1 MLKNIKQL
9 LELSS
14 KYNIPT
20 EDLLLLDLN
29 LSGVKLNLPSGRV
42 RFELESTSKDIFSLA
57 HSRNIFNFYLAI
69 PTIERSHYFFRNKNL
84 FLDNHLI
91 GKALGVTE
99 DFCDSSYPRRRG
111 TVLNINPNARTL
123 CRGCKFCYTVFQ
135 IPRDRK
141 TILSELKL
149 RNFLKNWVKEFE
161 INNLSHL
168 IQVAIVTGCFPTEK
182 NVVEFLKM
190 AKKVLNEFSFDGELF
205 YFGSQ
210 ITTKK
215 SLLEL
220 EKVKPLGICFS
231 LECFESKNRQFFL
244 RDIKRKLH
252 LDTIKESLVL
262 ANSMG
267 IRTNFSYIV
276 GLESLETIKKGF
288 YEFLPYINS
297 FPIIN
302 VFQAHRGQKI
312 LRYKGADKIE
322 YYIKTRGIIEDIFK
336 HTSFRPRPWENYR
349 SLWYLKFGKEFLD
362 DIRTPLPSSR
372 HKLFNKVVACKNKDN
387 ENHSSKH

>member
-1 MLKNIKQL
+1 MLKNIEHLIK
-9 LELSS
+9 LSRE
-14 KYNIPT
+14 YNIPP

-69 PTIERSHYFFRNKNL
+69 PAVEQSLYSFRNGNL
-84 FLDNHLI
+84 FFDNHLI

-99 DFCDSSYPRRRG
+99 DFCDSSYPRRGG

-135 IPRDRK
+135 IPRDRE
-141 TILSELKL
+141 TILSQLKL
-149 RNFLKNWVKEFE
+149 RNFLKNWIKEFE

-182 NVVEFLKM
+182 NVIEFLKI
-190 AKKVLNEFSFDGELF
+190 AKKVLNEFSFNRELF

-231 LECFESKNRQFFL
+231 LECFEPKNRQYFL
-244 RDIKRKLH
+244 RDIIFSH
-252 LDTIKESLVL
+252 LFLWTVL
-262 ANSMG
+262 EIFMIG
-267 IRTNFSYIV
+267 CV
-276 GLESLETIKKGF
+276 
-288 YEFLPYINS
+288 FL
-297 FPIIN
+297 F
-302 VFQAHRGQKI
+302 VEAHLI
-312 LRYKGADKIE
+312 LFF
-322 YYIKTRGIIEDIFK
+322 EDIKF
-336 HTSFRPRPWENYR
+336 
-349 SLWYLKFGKEFLD
+349 LK
-362 DIRTPLPSSR
+362 RMVA
-372 HKLFNKVVACKNKDN
+372 KLVFV
-387 ENHSSKH
+387 

>member
-9 LELSS
+9 FQFAS
-14 KYNIPT
+14 KYNLPT

-29 LSGVKLNLPSGRV
+29 LSGVRLNFQSGRV
-42 RFELESTSKDIFSLA
+42 RFELESTNKDIFSLA
-57 HSRNIFNFYLAI
+57 HSKNIFNFYLAI
-69 PTIERSHYFFRNKNL
+69 PTVEQSSYFFRKGNL
-84 FLDNHLI
+84 FFDKHLI
-91 GKALGVTE
+91 GKASGVTE
-99 DFCDSSYPRRRG
+99 DFCDASYPRRGG
-111 TVLNINPNARTL
+111 TVLNLNPNARTL
-123 CRGCKFCYTVFQ
+123 CRGCKFCYTAFQ

-141 TILSELKL
+141 TMLSEGKLKD
-149 RNFLKNWVKEFE
+149 FLKNWLKEFE
-161 INNLSHL
+161 VNDLSHL
-168 IQVAIVTGCFPTEK
+168 IQVAIVTGCFPDEK

-190 AKKVLNEFSFDGELF
+190 TKEVLSEFSFKGELF

-231 LECFESKNRQFFL
+231 LECFDPQNRQYFL
-244 RDIKRKLH
+244 RDIKRKLS

-276 GLESLETIKKGF
+276 GLESLGTIEKGF
-288 YEFLPYINS
+288 SEFLPYVNS
-297 FPIIN
+297 FPIVN
-302 VFQAHRGQKI
+302 TFQAHRGQEI
-312 LRYKGADKIE
+312 LRHKEANKIE
-322 YYIKTRGIIEDIFK
+322 YYINARRIIENVFQ

-349 SLWYLKFGKEFLD
+349 SLWYLKFGEEFLD
-362 DIRTPLPSSR
+362 DIRTPLPSPK
-372 HKLFNKVVACKNKDN
+372 HKLFNKVVACKD
-387 ENHSSKH
+387 

>member
-1 MLKNIKQL
+1 MLKNIKHL
-9 LELSS
+9 IKLSS

-29 LSGVKLNLPSGRV
+29 LSGVKLNLQLGRV

-69 PTIERSHYFFRNKNL
+69 PTVEQSHYFFKNGGL
-84 FLDNHLI
+84 FLNNHLI

-99 DFCDSSYPRRRG
+99 DFCDSSYPRRGG

-135 IPRDRK
+135 IPRDRE
-141 TILSELKL
+141 TMISETKL
-149 RNFLKNWVKEFE
+149 RNFLKNWLKEFE
-161 INNLSHL
+161 VGDLSHL
-168 IQVAIVTGCFPTEK
+168 IQVAIVTGCFPNEK
-182 NVVEFLKM
+182 SVVEFLKV
-190 AKKVLNEFSFDGELF
+190 AKKVLNEFSFNEELF

-220 EKVKPLGICFS
+220 EGARPLGICFS
-231 LECFESKNRQFFL
+231 LECFDPKHRQIFL

-252 LDTIKESLVL
+252 LETVKKLMIFAQK
-262 ANSMG
+262 MG
-267 IRTNFSYIV
+267 IRVNFSYIV
-276 GLESLETIKKGF
+276 GLESLDTLKKGF
-288 YEFLPYINS
+288 SEFLPYVNS
-297 FPIIN
+297 FPIVN
-302 VFQAHRGQKI
+302 VFQAHRGQKV
-312 LRYKGADKIE
+312 LRHKEANKIE
-322 YYIKTRGIIEDIFK
+322 YYIKARGIIEDVFK

-349 SLWYLKFGKEFLD
+349 SLWYLRFGDEFLD
-362 DIRTPLPSSR
+362 DIRTPLPSPT
-372 HKLFNKVVACKNKDN
+372 HKLFNKVVACKN
-387 ENHSSKH
+387 